1 MIFKRKITILLAI
14 VYFLLSFTIML
25 QLKSVTRNDSIEHD
39 DDKLN
44 EEADTRLMNA
54 NQQIIDLQKENMQLT
69 SDIEIYRREMASN
82 SDGAEALKSE
92 LEKHRTMSGFTN
104 VEGDGVV
111 IEVAD
116 STTESENYNDDE
128 LIVHDSDLRTIVN
141 ELFGAGAEAVSI
153 NEERIIINTPI
164 RCVGN
169 TIMVNN
175 KRCSSPY
182 VIRAIGDADT
192 METALKIR
200 GGIVDELMDSTI
212 SVNITKN
219 AKVKIGKYMGTVE
232 LYYAT
237 DSEK

>member
-1 MIFKRKITILLAI
+1 MMFKRKINILLAI
-14 VYFLLSFTIML
+14 VCFLLSFAIML

-39 DDKLN
+39 DDKLI

-92 LEKHRTMSGFTN
+92 LEKHRTLSGFTN

-116 STTESENYNDDE
+116 STLESEGYTNDE

-200 GGIVDELMDSTI
+200 GGIVDELIDSTI

>member
-116 STTESENYNDDE
+116 STTENENYNDDE